1 VSLKKNVCEVSDF
14 SSEVIVVSVCLA
26 MGTQTVD
33 SDILPGKVG
42 CRVVFQKKEVLV
54 DEVQS

>member
-1 VSLKKNVCEVSDF
+1 MNHLKKVGEVLDF

-33 SDILPGKVG
+33 SSILPVKVW
-42 CRVVFQKKEVLV
+42 
-54 DEVQS
+54 